1 MKEGG
6 SMVEMVMEDERVERL
21 RLQQIGEEW
30 IQAITGGEMERLE
43 GLCQPDVASQ
53 ILTPRRYIAF
63 DNLTDLIAR
72 IRLWFGDCR
81 DFQVEH
87 SRVEPIGERLGISYR
102 FLLQEAEVWE
112 VIEQQVNCTL
122 QDGRIARLQLL
133 CSGFELAELSRHTG
147 LSNGPPEE
155 ASPNRDALLVLH
167 GDPTSSGATCA
178 ILTPAIKSKLREMV
192 SGQVLEVRVDD
203 PAAME
208 DIEAWCRLSGNSLVR
223 MNGTEGQ
230 ELQFFVK
237 KK

>member
-1 MKEGG
+1 
-6 SMVEMVMEDERVERL
+6 MVEMVLEDERVKRL
-21 RLQQIGEEW
+21 RLRQIGEDW
-30 IQAITGGEMERLE
+30 IQAITAGELERLE

-53 ILTPRRYIAF
+53 ILTPKRYITF
-63 DNLTDLIAR
+63 DNVADLIAR

-81 DFQVEH
+81 NFQVEH

-112 VIEQQVNCTL
+112 AIEQQLNCTI
-122 QDGRIARLQLL
+122 QGGRIARLQLL
-133 CSGFELAELSRHTG
+133 CSGFELAGSSRQIS
-147 LSNGPPEE
+147 LINGPLGE
-155 ASPNRDALLVLH
+155 ASPNRDALLVVH
-167 GDPTSSGATCA
+167 GDPSSSGATCA

-192 SGQVLEVRVDD
+192 SRQVLEVRVDD

-208 DIEAWCRLSGNSLVR
+208 DIEAWCRLSDNSLLR
-223 MNGTEGQ
+223 MNATGGQ